1 MVTMAER
8 NRVVTKN
15 AKAMEDVA
23 SMLIGAPVN
32 PMGVYDI
39 KGDGIAIEV
48 KSCQERILDS
58 GRSPRFGRFNLHSV
72 QHMALLQNNGEYLFM
87 VHSDRKIIRFVRV
100 SAKDLDKVVTFSNG
114 RTSVSWKR
122 LFAAILSI

>member
-15 AKAMEDVA
+15 VKAMEDCA
-23 SMLIGAPVN
+23 SALIGVPVN

-48 KSCQERILDS
+48 KSCQDHILD
-58 GRSPRFGRFNLHSV
+58 GERSVRYGRFNLHSV

-87 VHSDRKIIRFVRV
+87 VHSDRKIIRFARV

-122 LFAAILSI
+122 LFRTILAI